1 MSIVARNVQ
10 HYVLVNLLEVS
21 SETQKI
27 RVKIINKW
35 TLNKSRGGN
44 SIELVLVD
52 ASVTLKCTLWGE
64 HAKRTFSHTTKKMDA
79 VVVCVM
85 CFMFVKS
92 YKGEISI
99 SNAFSITKI
108 LFDPATEHVDN
119 FRNMA
124 DFTRNIL
131 NELGNKGDELAK
143 YVRDWDEE
151 RGDKLVKYVTACD
164 EEMLELAKYVSLR
177 RRPRACDEERL
188 ELRTAPEKLKMD
200 RGHSIVIA
208 WYARLPWLESLY

>member
-1 MSIVARNVQ
+1 
-10 HYVLVNLLEVS
+10 
-21 SETQKI
+21 
-27 RVKIINKW
+27 
-35 TLNKSRGGN
+35 
-44 SIELVLVD
+44 
-52 ASVTLKCTLWGE
+52 
-64 HAKRTFSHTTKKMDA
+64 MDA
-79 VVVCVM
+79 VVVSVM

-99 SNAFSITKI
+99 SNAFSVTKI

-119 FRNMA
+119 FRNIYGSFRA

-151 RGDKLVKYVTACD
+151 RGDKLAKYVTACD

-188 ELRTAPEKLKMD
+188 ELRSM
-200 RGHSIVIA
+200 
-208 WYARLPWLESLY
+208 